1 MSDTQ
6 TPICNPDLPKP
17 KVVVQCSGGVEST
30 ILLAKAIQE
39 LGKENVFPI
48 VYRSN
53 SVFWTNRDSTATKRV
68 LTRLG
73 LNDKV
78 FYCDIANS
86 DALEYP
92 RDEMFEDVGF
102 IPGYKLI
109 MNVNALSYAQKVG
122 ASQVWI
128 GNMADNVYPDETAE
142 FMNRVLDLYN
152 DTYTR
157 AGSQTCKPITIEQQ
171 FFGMTKAQVAQMGY
185 ELLGEAI
192 FDTLSCGD
200 ERVAG
205 GFSCGV
211 CPWCKKRHKGF
222 MDALGFDH
230 TPYLHYSADPSI
242 FRAGAWP
249 NLWGSVKDAVIR
261 YTKNKKD

>member
-1 MSDTQ
+1 MSDIQ
-6 TPICNPDLPKP
+6 TPFCNPNIPKP
-17 KVVVQCSGGVEST
+17 KVVVQCSGGVESS
-30 ILLAKAIQE
+30 ILLAKAIQD
-39 LGKENVFPI
+39 LGIENVFPI

-53 SVFWTNRDSTATKRV
+53 SVFWTNRDSTATKRI

-122 ASQVWI
+122 ASEVWI
-128 GNMADNVYPDETAE
+128 GNMADNVYPDETE
-142 FMNRVLDLYN
+142 DFMNRVLDLYN

-157 AGSQTCKPITIEQQ
+157 AGSQQCKPIAIKQQ
-171 FFGMTKAQVAQMGY
+171 FFGMTKAQVSSMGY

-200 ERVAG
+200 ERTAG
-205 GFSCGV
+205 GFNCGI
-211 CPWCKKRHKGF
+211 CPWCQKRHKGF
-222 MDALGFDH
+222 MSALGFDN
-230 TPYLHYSADPSI
+230 TPYLHYHGDQRI
-242 FRAGAWP
+242 FRAGAWSKIH
-249 NLWGSVKDAVIR
+249 GSVKDAVQTYLKFR
-261 YTKNKKD
+261 K